1 VRIDHVPRF
10 DEFFELYR
18 AEFADADAAWD
29 RAVLETSD
37 YRDFTRRAL
46 AELVR
51 LRLLDDDWPCAMREL
66 VRSPLSGADLLVL
79 SQLPG
84 SVTLGQLAGGGPHAA
99 LSPAF
104 FECIATAASG
114 SAAAAVS
121 VTELATAERQAR
133 AIAASSGL
141 TLDAFAEWR
150 ALDLAIDFVR
160 LANAGDLGFDD
171 VGPGR
176 LAQYAALAQAFGAER
191 QPALQSD
198 VIDAAMP
205 VTTLLRTRF
214 GPLLDLLQRLATGH
228 PTACAAGSGAGSGDR
243 SAGL

>member
-1 VRIDHVPRF
+1 
-10 DEFFELYR
+10 
-18 AEFADADAAWD
+18 
-29 RAVLETSD
+29 
-37 YRDFTRRAL
+37 
-46 AELVR
+46 
-51 LRLLDDDWPCAMREL
+51 MREL

-114 SAAAAVS
+114 STSAAVSATELAAAAQ
-121 VTELATAERQAR
+121 QAR
-133 AIAASSGL
+133 AIAPSSGL

-160 LANAGDLGFDD
+160 LANAGDLAFDD

-176 LAQYAALAQAFGAER
+176 LAQYATLGEAFGAER

-198 VIDAAMP
+198 VVDATMP
-205 VTTLLRTRF
+205 VTRLLRTRF
-214 GPLLDLLQRLATGH
+214 GPLLDLLQRLAAGH
-228 PTACAAGSGAGSGDR
+228 PTTHVRPGSGAGSGDR
-243 SAGL
+243 SAHLRAARAGSARIG